1 MPGAPAQRR
10 WWLPLALAVSTTV
23 GFLDR
28 LNLSLALPSIGR
40 DYHWTVAEIGER
52 GGALLAAFFVG
63 YALSNVALSPLAA
76 RLGPRRALIAI
87 VVLFSGFTALGAPAA
102 GASLAA
108 FTASRLCLGLAEGPH
123 FPMMSTLIAAWFPSS
138 ERSRANGLWIGGAVV
153 ATIVAPLVVV
163 PIIGAL
169 GWRAMLIAIGGLGLA
184 VTLPVVWRF
193 VHDRPA
199 QAPWLGADEAAWL
212 AAQRALDGPP
222 EAGGYG
228 FLRAPAF
235 WLIVVAGSLNNFVAY
250 GVLNWLPTYFSEG
263 RGVAP
268 DRLGYATSLPYASGL
283 AGVAVAAWLG
293 DRLHRRAAIAGA
305 GFAVAAGFVGLA
317 VAAADLAWTIALFAA
332 AVLFQSAYTA
342 QEFALLQRVLPA
354 RSVSTGSGIYN
365 GIALL
370 LGGGLGS
377 FAVGRVVAATGSY
390 DAGMWTIAAAAACS
404 AAVLGA
410 AAVVVKY

>member
-1 MPGAPAQRR
+1 MAGIHAQRR
-10 WWLPLALAVSTTV
+10 WWLPLALAVSTAV

-40 DYHWTVAEIGER
+40 EYHWTAAEIGER

-63 YALSNVALSPLAA
+63 YSLSNIALSPLAA
-76 RLGPRRALIAI
+76 RLGPRRALFAI
-87 VVLFSGFTALGAPAA
+87 VVLFSSFTALGAPAA
-102 GASLAA
+102 NASLAA

-123 FPMMSTLIAAWFPSS
+123 FPMMSTLTAAWFPSG
-138 ERSRANGLWIGGAVV
+138 ERSRANGLWIAGAVV

-169 GWRAMLIAIGGLGLA
+169 GWRAMLVVIGGLGLA
-184 VTLPVVWRF
+184 VTLPLVGRF
-193 VHDRPA
+193 VYDRPE
-199 QAPWLGADEAAWL
+199 QAPWLGADEAAWI

-235 WLIVVAGSLNNFVAY
+235 WLILVAGSLNNFVAY
-250 GVLNWLPTYFSEG
+250 GVLNWLPTYFAEG
-263 RGVAP
+263 RRVAIEH
-268 DRLGYATSLPYASGL
+268 LGYATSLPYASGL
-283 AGVAVAAWLG
+283 AGVALAAWLG
-293 DRLHRRAAIAGA
+293 DRLRRRAVIAA
-305 GFAVAAGFVGLA
+305 VGFAAAAGFIGLA
-317 VAAADLAWTIALFAA
+317 LAAADLSRTIALFAA

-365 GIALL
+365 GLALL

-377 FAVGRVVAATGSY
+377 FAIGRVVAITGSY
-390 DAGMWTIAAAAACS
+390 DAGMWTIAAAAGCS
-404 AAVLGA
+404 AAILGV
-410 AAVVVKY
+410 AAVRIKY